1 MTVPAPGSQIGPYEI
16 VREIGR
22 GEMGLVD
29 LARDT
34 RLRRAVAVKVL
45 PVRLADDA
53 DVLALLKREDAITAA
68 LPESG

>member
-1 MTVPAPGSQIGPYEI
+1 MTAPSPGSQIGPYEI

-34 RLRRAVAVKVL
+34 RLRRTVAVKVL

-53 DVLALLKREDAITAA
+53 DVPAPPKREAAIRAA